1 MAQDGLWLNNEREKL
16 LMSLADDSQHCAC
29 RSQWSQAL
37 EEYEKEIP
45 DTKEVYVRAVDMV
58 TGNCSPDKCKW
69 DCACEAISNTYRC
82 HKFPTTTIPPTTTT
96 VPPPTPVPSWLWP
109 AVGAGGGLLFLIILI
124 TCCVCCCRN
133 GRNSDPPPYPGP
145 ELPTPPVPR
154 RRRKLEIMGADNT
167 YGNWEPIDNEYAE
180 ADANGMNGTQEF
192 YVSPETEEFHEVD
205 HDLPGWTDF
214 LVEEIRLKNLI
225 HLGVHNVNKERWSMT
240 PGVKV
245 QRKEVKDIYK
255 IFVDPKATRKSK
267 PRIDMKLGGN
277 RYRIDMGESSEGNH
291 ILATRKMK
299 DGREQVAVVVREEHY
314 LLVGISGADQK
325 MVLLAS
331 CQDLSSHFQGI
342 YGTNDL

>member
-1 MAQDGLWLNNEREKL
+1 
-16 LMSLADDSQHCAC
+16 
-29 RSQWSQAL
+29 
-37 EEYEKEIP
+37 
-45 DTKEVYVRAVDMV
+45 
-58 TGNCSPDKCKW
+58 
-69 DCACEAISNTYRC
+69 
-82 HKFPTTTIPPTTTT
+82 
-96 VPPPTPVPSWLWP
+96 
-109 AVGAGGGLLFLIILI
+109 
-124 TCCVCCCRN
+124 
-133 GRNSDPPPYPGP
+133 
-145 ELPTPPVPR
+145 
-154 RRRKLEIMGADNT
+154 MGADNT

-192 YVSPETEEFHEVD
+192 YVSPETEVYGWLLTFTTFNCACLFQEFHEVD

-214 LVEEIRLKNLI
+214 LVDEIRLKNLI

-342 YGTNDL
+342 YGTNDLWMEYNVFNQYTHFNT